1 MALITSSNLS
11 LKVVAKTK
19 NNTTYSITGV
29 AVPQKFRVK
38 SSRRIAGNTTITD
51 GHVTK
56 NYTTSTSLS
65 RADTGT
71 INEVVT
77 YTLSATMPLN
87 KLVTIATISLAPNSS
102 YTLLNKPGVALKSNI
117 DGLKVFIEE
126 TDTVNIYNLACKIE
140 REISVIDNAIVDLNY
155 LVSKIP
161 DVTSTNT
168 IKRII
173 TGSSRIPLSGCERLI
188 KIYGSPNTPFEFSV
202 LDDNDVSIISGPNA
216 TSVLPSGVKDVKSAK
231 LNRKGFYGFRQNF
244 PGTKVVLNT
253 ALNGSKTN
261 VSQITFDSL
270 TGVAVGDEFVATDTK
285 GKKINDGETI
295 KVISIDSTY
304 VCTLSSIIT
313 LADNK
318 KVSFRRGANYKLNL
332 ETTGTKGPSINATYP
347 TYTKTQTIGT
357 VATFNATTT
366 DGSVRI
372 NSASPGAT
380 YSVGYGSRL
389 NEGSRRILLT
399 YTLTNR
405 TITSRAGHPAF
416 SDFVVASG
424 DARISGNIAN
434 VSGSGTSSYVITI
447 ELNIIYGTTD
457 TVININM
464 DNIVTYS

>member
-1 MALITSSNLS
+1 MALIKTTNLN
-11 LKVVAKTK
+11 LKIVAKTK
-19 NNTTYSITGV
+19 ANTTFSVTGS

-38 SSRRIAGNTTITD
+38 DKNLSYGNTTITD
-51 GHVTK
+51 GYITI
-56 NYTTSTSLS
+56 NNTTTSALT
-65 RADTGT
+65 RTGT
-71 INEVVT
+71 GTVNEVST
-77 YTLSATMPLN
+77 STISSIMPYN
-87 KLVTIATISLAPNSS
+87 KNVTIATISLAAITG

-126 TDTVNIYNLACKIE
+126 TDTTNTYNLVCNIE
-140 REISVIDNAIVDLNY
+140 REISVVENATVDLNY
-155 LVSKIP
+155 LTSKIP

-216 TSVLPSGVKDVKSAK
+216 TSVLPSGVKDARSAK
-231 LNRKGFYGFRQNF
+231 LNRKGFYSFRQTF
-244 PGTKVVLNT
+244 PRTKVVLNT
-253 ALNGSKTN
+253 ALNGSKTS

-270 TGVAVGDEFVATDTK
+270 TGVAVGDEFIATDTK

-295 KVISIDSTY
+295 KVVSIDSTY

-318 KVSFRRGANYKLNL
+318 KVSFIRGASYKLNL
-332 ETTGTKGPSINATYP
+332 ETTGTKGPSINTTYP

-372 NSASPGAT
+372 NGASPGAT
-380 YSVGYGSRL
+380 YSVGYGNIL
-389 NEGSRRILLT
+389 NEASRRILLT

-405 TITSRAGHPAF
+405 TITSRAGHPTF
-416 SDFVVASG
+416 SDFIIASG
-424 DARISGNIAN
+424 DSRISGNIVS

-447 ELNIIYGTTD
+447 ELDVVYNTTD